1 MYLVYIDHTIMT
13 RKTGVKVATQTSLF
27 KVIDKVSMP
36 HVLTFIQDKLTGF
49 DTSRLESIK
58 LLPLK
63 RKAILHGCCIYPGRM
78 RLRGQ
83 IVERGYRLRASVNVD
98 LSPPFVYHHWGR
110 IPSNSHKQGWYSGAV
125 TFQFHDLEECA
136 LHTLAHEC
144 FHFLSHS
151 KQVNFKNTEAN
162 ANWWADQ
169 WIQEYMRDAGL

>member
-1 MYLVYIDHTIMT
+1 M
-13 RKTGVKVATQTSLF
+13 RKTFVNAATQTNLI
-27 KVIDKVSMP
+27 KITDKVSMP
-36 HVLTFIQDKLTGF
+36 HILAFVQHKLSSF

-63 RKAILHGCCIYPGRM
+63 RRAILHGCCIYPARM
-78 RLRGQ
+78 RMRGR
-83 IVERGYRLRASVNVD
+83 IVERGYRLRASVNTE
-98 LSPPFVYHHWGR
+98 LAPPFIYNHWGR
-110 IPSNSHKQGWYSGAV
+110 IPSNSHKQGWYSGPV

-169 WIQEYMRDAGL
+169 WIQEYSRVFMPG